1 MNVRSGSSSEEWF
14 DIISANFLAGTWV
27 LMVWLNFLNGKIY
40 REDFKMRKIFFTIA
54 ILIFI
59 VSLYSQD
66 KENTKSKADKD
77 TLIIYDAP
85 SDFKL
90 ADTLGFKSSWGI
102 DLSVAENG
110 FALGTFY
117 RYQFRDVYSLQ
128 ATLNF
133 MTAKDKNEVE
143 YIDPWTGQ
151 TFVPNKVNRIMVLPI
166 SLSLQYRLFKDA
178 LSDNLRPFLMAGL
191 GPTLIFTTPYE
202 KEFFSS
208 LKYGR
213 VHYTLNLYIGVGAYI
228 GLDPRTLSGLSVR
241 YYFIP
246 YSKGIESL
254 RGKPI
259 KEFGGINLTL
269 TFGVNF

>member
-1 MNVRSGSSSEEWF
+1 
-14 DIISANFLAGTWV
+14 
-27 LMVWLNFLNGKIY
+27 
-40 REDFKMRKIFFTIA
+40 MRKIFLTIA
-54 ILIFI
+54 ILIF
-59 VSLYSQD
+59 VASLHSQD
-66 KENTKSKADKD
+66 KKAPKPQAGKD

-85 SDFKL
+85 PDFKL
-90 ADTLGFKSSWGI
+90 SDTLGLKSSWGI

-117 RYQFRDVYSLQ
+117 RYQFKDVYSFQ

-151 TFVPNKVNRIMVLPI
+151 TFVPNKVNRIMVLPF

-178 LSDNLRPFLMAGL
+178 LSDNLRPFVMAGL

-208 LKYGR
+208 LKYGMA
-213 VHYTLNLYIGVGAYI
+213 HYTLNLYVGVGAYI
-228 GLDPRTLSGLSVR
+228 GLDPRTISGLSVR

-269 TFGVNF
+269 TFGINF